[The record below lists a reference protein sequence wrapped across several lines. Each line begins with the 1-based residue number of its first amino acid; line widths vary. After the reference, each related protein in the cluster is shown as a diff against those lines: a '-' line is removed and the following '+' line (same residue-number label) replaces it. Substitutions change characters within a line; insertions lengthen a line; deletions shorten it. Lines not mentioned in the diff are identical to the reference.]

1 MTSTVYPVQGIT
13 VTADRAA
20 VGQNPCGFHRISL
33 QQTSSAIIRSVSSLY
48 CLETTPNVY
57 AYADAG
63 GGLGYSY
70 LKIRGFDDK
79 RVSVYVNGVP
89 LNDPEDQA
97 TYFVDIP
104 DFAASV
110 KDIQVQRGIGRSLYG
125 DASFGGTVNIVSAGL
140 DQPTQYCAHQRLRR
154 VLAQR
159 RPYRRYAEAEP

>member
-1 MTSTVYPVQGIT
+1 MTLAVYPMQGIT
-13 VTADRAA
+13 VSGDRATLGKTPVA
-20 VGQNPCGFHRISL
+20 FTDFTANELKRDYQIGEFPL
-33 QQTSSAIIRSVSSLY
+33 L
-48 CLETTPNVY
+48 LETTPNVY

-79 RVSVYVNGVP
+79 RVSVYVNGIP

-110 KDIQVQRGIGRSLYG
+110 KDIQIQRGIGKSLYG
-125 DASFGGTVNIVSAGL
+125 DASFGGSVNIVSGGL
-140 DQPTQYCAHQRLRR
+140 EQPAANH
-154 VLAQR
+154 A
-159 RPYRRYAEAEP
+159 